1 MSAARSSL
9 RQAAKKAVI
18 PSDER
23 KRVAATFKDFCEPG
37 TSKVSLSE
45 LPALVKELAKGMA
58 AADPQV
64 KKLISLAKEALM
76 AKCAGGPFGSGD
88 FINWYFEVAWEEL
101 KPAATVKQPA
111 TVKPVA
117 TVERPDRKRPGQKP
131 AANKNANA
139 EGYKHEGGIDAGGT
153 GGGIS
158 GISDAPEASSAAPA
172 PAHPSRPYGWELGQG
187 VQVDEYRRLLQLC
200 CQFQRPTGARGL
212 IPASQLQPLLQAAL
226 KDDAELLPEV
236 LTSLPSPERQSSSD
250 EEPALPVGVLI
261 KFWFDEVLPRVVVLQ
276 RQRLESEHAAVSPPD
291 VKIPVL

>member
-1 MSAARSSL
+1 MCSFPSPSDFAQTMSAAAGRSS
-9 RQAAKKAVI
+9 AKKAVI

-45 LPALVKELAKGMA
+45 LPALVKELAKGPA

-76 AKCAGGPFGSGD
+76 AKCAGGPLGSGD

-101 KPAATVKQPA
+101 KPAATVKP
-111 TVKPVA
+111 PA

-131 AANKNANA
+131 AANKSANA
-139 EGYKHEGGIDAGGT
+139 EGGKHVAGVDAGGA
-153 GGGIS
+153 G

-172 PAHPSRPYGWELGQG
+172 PAHPSRPHGWELGEG

-226 KDDAELLPEV
+226 RDDADLLPEV

-250 EEPALPVGVLI
+250 DEPALPVGVLI
-261 KFWFDEVLPRVVVLQ
+261 KLWFDEVLPRVVSQ
-276 RQRLESEHAAVSPPD
+276 RQLLESEAHAAVSPRT
-291 VKIPVL
+291 

>member
-1 MSAARSSL
+1 MSAARSSAV

-45 LPALVKELAKGMA
+45 VPALVKELAKGTA

-76 AKCAGGPFGSGD
+76 AKCAGGPLGSGD

-101 KPAATVKQPA
+101 KPAATVKPPA
-111 TVKPVA
+111 TEKPPA

-131 AANKNANA
+131 AADKSANA
-139 EGYKHEGGIDAGGT
+139 EGGKHAAGVDAGGA

-158 GISDAPEASSAAPA
+158 GISDAPEASTAAPA

-226 KDDAELLPEV
+226 RDDAALLPEV

-261 KFWFDEVLPRVVVLQ
+261 KLWFDEVLPRVVSQ
-276 RQRLESEHAAVSPPD
+276 RQLLESEAHAAVSPPT
-291 VKIPVL
+291 

>member
-1 MSAARSSL
+1 MPAS
-9 RQAAKKAVI
+9 KKAVI

-45 LPALVKELAKGMA
+45 VPALVKELAKGTA

-76 AKCAGGPFGSGD
+76 AKCAGGPLGSGD

-101 KPAATVKQPA
+101 KPAATVKP
-111 TVKPVA
+111 PA

-131 AANKNANA
+131 AANKSANA
-139 EGYKHEGGIDAGGT
+139 EGGKHVAGVDAGGA
-153 GGGIS
+153 G

-226 KDDAELLPEV
+226 RDDADLLPEV

-261 KFWFDEVLPRVVVLQ
+261 KFWFEEVLPRVVSQ
-276 RQRLESEHAAVSPPD
+276 RQLLESEAHAAVSPRT
-291 VKIPVL
+291 

>member
-1 MSAARSSL
+1 MSAARSPAL

-45 LPALVKELAKGMA
+45 VPALVKELAKGTA

-101 KPAATVKQPA
+101 KPAAP
-111 TVKPVA
+111 VKPAA

-131 AANKNANA
+131 AANKSANA
-139 EGYKHEGGIDAGGT
+139 EGDKHVGGA

-172 PAHPSRPYGWELGQG
+172 PAHPPRPYGWELGQG

-226 KDDAELLPEV
+226 RDDAELLPEV

-250 EEPALPVGVLI
+250 EEPVLPVGVLI
-261 KFWFDEVLPRVVVLQ
+261 KFWFDEVSQ
-276 RQRLESEHAAVSPPD
+276 RQRLESEHAAVSPRTS
-291 VKIPVL
+291 IPVL